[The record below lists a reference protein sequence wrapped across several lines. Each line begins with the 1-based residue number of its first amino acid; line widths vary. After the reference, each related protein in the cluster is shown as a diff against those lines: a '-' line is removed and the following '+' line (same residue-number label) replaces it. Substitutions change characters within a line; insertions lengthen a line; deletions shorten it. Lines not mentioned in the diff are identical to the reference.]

1 MDSTV
6 APVDLI
12 HTFIPNKTKTLV
24 DDNNFVSQTLCQKE
38 TSMRKVI
45 QRFFVLSAATF
56 LTTLLIANV
65 SAANDT
71 MDEAELWADIS
82 EEINEAPV
90 YEDDKA
96 DKRRWSITIGLAS
109 GVSPD
114 YEGSND
120 YEFGFGPNISAIWR
134 DTIFYKGKSL
144 GVNII
149 RQKNLKAGLIAARA
163 AKRKDDDNDK
173 LEGLGDVD
181 SGIEVGGFVSYRNK
195 PWRFKAEA
203 RQEVDSGH
211 EGALVELSVGTNLPL
226 AKPLVFVELG
236 TTLASDDYMESFF
249 GVDSQQSANS
259 GLKKY
264 NAAAGIKDVNL
275 SISAG
280 YPITKRWRIAGMV
293 EYKRLLGDAA
303 DSPIVDDENQFI
315 AGLGLTY
322 RMGSRFSP
330 DELE

>member
-1 MDSTV
+1 METV
-6 APVDLI
+6 LKRFLP
-12 HTFIPNKTKTLV
+12 
-24 DDNNFVSQTLCQKE
+24 LC
-38 TSMRKVI
+38 TTALLLSVC
-45 QRFFVLSAATF
+45 FASLSAA
-56 LTTLLIANV
+56 NE
-65 SAANDT
+65 T

-90 YEDDKA
+90 YEDPEA
-96 DKRRWSITIGLAS
+96 DKRKWSLTIGVS
-109 GVSPD
+109 GGVSPD

-120 YEFGFGPNISAIWR
+120 YESGFGPNFIVTWR
-134 DTIFYKGKSL
+134 DTIFYRGNSL

-163 AKRKDDDNDK
+163 AKRKEDDNDK
-173 LEGLGDVD
+173 LEGLGDID
-181 SGIEVGGFVSYRNK
+181 GGIEVGGFVSYRNK

-211 EGALVELSVGTNLPL
+211 EGAFLELSVGTNLPL

-249 GVDSQQSANS
+249 SVDSQQSANS

-264 NAAAGIKDVNL
+264 NADAGVKDVNL

-280 YPITKRWRIAGMV
+280 YPLTDRWRIAVMM

-303 DSPIVDDENQFI
+303 DSPIVDDKNQFV

-322 RMGSRFSP
+322 RMGSKFRA

>member
-1 MDSTV
+1 MQNFLHRIFPLLLAV
-6 APVDLI
+6 LI
-12 HTFIPNKTKTLV
+12 
-24 DDNNFVSQTLCQKE
+24 STLC
-38 TSMRKVI
+38 
-45 QRFFVLSAATF
+45 F
-56 LTTLLIANV
+56 ANV
-65 SAANDT
+65 SAAGET
-71 MDEAELWADIS
+71 MDEAELWAGVS

-90 YEDDKA
+90 YDDAEA
-96 DKRRWSITIGLAS
+96 DKRKWSLSIGLGG

-120 YEFGFGPNISAIWR
+120 YGFGFGPNISATWR
-134 DTIFYKGKSL
+134 NTIFYRGKSL

-163 AKRKDDDNDK
+163 AKRKEDDNDK

-181 SGIEVGGFVSYRNK
+181 GGIEVGGFVSYKNNS
-195 PWRFKAEA
+195 WRYMAEG

-211 EGALVELSVGTNLPL
+211 EGALLELSVGKNLPL
-226 AKPLVFVELG
+226 ATPLVFVELG

-264 NAAAGIKDVNL
+264 NAGAGIKDVNL

-280 YPITKRWRIAGMV
+280 YPLTDRWRVAVMV

-303 DSPIVDDENQFI
+303 DSPIVDDKNQFV

-322 RMGSRFSP
+322 RMGSKFRA

>member
-1 MDSTV
+1 M
-6 APVDLI
+6 L
-12 HTFIPNKTKTLV
+12 KTLHRI
-24 DDNNFVSQTLCQKE
+24 FPLLTAALFSTLCFAN
-38 TSMRKVI
+38 I
-45 QRFFVLSAATF
+45 SAAG
-56 LTTLLIANV
+56 
-65 SAANDT
+65 DT
-71 MDEAELWADIS
+71 MDEAELWAGVS

-90 YEDDKA
+90 FVDAEA
-96 DKRRWSITIGLAS
+96 DKRKWSLSIGLGG

-120 YEFGFGPNISAIWR
+120 YEFGFGPNISASWR
-134 DTIFYKGKSL
+134 DTIFYRGKSL

-149 RQKNLKAGLIAARA
+149 RKKNLKAGLIAARA
-163 AKRKDDDNDK
+163 AKRKEDDNDK

-211 EGALVELSVGTNLPL
+211 EGALVELSVGTNLPF

-264 NAAAGIKDVNL
+264 NADAGIKDVNL

-280 YPITKRWRIAGMV
+280 YPITKRWRIGLMV

-303 DSPIVDDENQFI
+303 DSPIVDDKNQFV

-322 RMGSRFSP
+322 RMGSKFRA

>member
-1 MDSTV
+1 MQNFLHRILPLLLAV
-6 APVDLI
+6 LI
-12 HTFIPNKTKTLV
+12 
-24 DDNNFVSQTLCQKE
+24 STLC
-38 TSMRKVI
+38 
-45 QRFFVLSAATF
+45 F
-56 LTTLLIANV
+56 ANV
-65 SAANDT
+65 SAAGET

-90 YEDDKA
+90 YDDAEA
-96 DKRRWSITIGLAS
+96 DKRKWSLSIGLGG

-120 YEFGFGPNISAIWR
+120 YGFGFGPNISATWR
-134 DTIFYKGKSL
+134 NTIFYRGKSL

-163 AKRKDDDNDK
+163 AKRKEDDNDK

-181 SGIEVGGFVSYRNK
+181 GGIEVGGFVSYKNNS
-195 PWRFKAEA
+195 WRYMAEG

-211 EGALVELSVGTNLPL
+211 EGALLELSVGKNLPL
-226 AKPLVFVELG
+226 ATPLVFVELG

-264 NAAAGIKDVNL
+264 NAGAGIKDVNL

-280 YPITKRWRIAGMV
+280 YPLTDRWRVAVMV

-303 DSPIVDDENQFI
+303 DSPIVDDKNQFV

-322 RMGSRFSP
+322 RMGSKFRA

>member
-1 MDSTV
+1 MKNTFHGILPLLLAV
-6 APVDLI
+6 LI
-12 HTFIPNKTKTLV
+12 
-24 DDNNFVSQTLCQKE
+24 STLC
-38 TSMRKVI
+38 
-45 QRFFVLSAATF
+45 F
-56 LTTLLIANV
+56 ANV
-65 SAANDT
+65 SAAGET

-90 YEDDKA
+90 YDDAEA
-96 DKRRWSITIGLAS
+96 DKRKWSLSIGLGG

-120 YEFGFGPNISAIWR
+120 YGLGFGPNISATWR
-134 DTIFYKGKSL
+134 DTIFYRGKSL
-144 GVNII
+144 GLNII

-163 AKRKDDDNDK
+163 AKRKEDDNDK

-195 PWRFKAEA
+195 PWRFMAEA

-211 EGALVELSVGTNLPL
+211 EGALLELSAGRNLPL
-226 AKPLVFVELG
+226 AIPLVFVELG

-249 GVDSQQSANS
+249 GVDTRQSANS

-264 NAAAGIKDVNL
+264 NADAGIKDVNL

-280 YPITKRWRIAGMV
+280 YPLTDRWRVAVMV

-303 DSPIVDDENQFI
+303 DSPIVDDKNQFV

-322 RMGSRFSP
+322 RMGSKFRP

>member
-1 MDSTV
+1 
-6 APVDLI
+6 
-12 HTFIPNKTKTLV
+12 
-24 DDNNFVSQTLCQKE
+24 
-38 TSMRKVI
+38 
-45 QRFFVLSAATF
+45 
-56 LTTLLIANV
+56 
-65 SAANDT
+65 

-90 YEDDKA
+90 YDDPEA
-96 DKRRWSITIGLAS
+96 DKRKWSLTIGVS
-109 GVSPD
+109 GGVSPD

-120 YEFGFGPNISAIWR
+120 YESGFGPNFIVTWR
-134 DTIFYKGKSL
+134 DTIFYRGNSL

-149 RQKNLKAGLIAARA
+149 RQKNLKAGLIAARS
-163 AKRKDDDNDK
+163 AKRKEDDNDK
-173 LEGLGDVD
+173 LEGLGDID
-181 SGIEVGGFVSYRNK
+181 GGIEVGGFVSYKNK

-211 EGALVELSVGTNLPL
+211 EGALLELSVGTDLPL

-236 TTLASDDYMESFF
+236 TTLVDDDYMESFF
-249 GVDSQQSANS
+249 SVDSQQSADS

-264 NAAAGIKDVNL
+264 NADAGIKDVNL

-280 YPITKRWRIAGMV
+280 YPLSDRWRIAAMV

-303 DSPIVDDENQFI
+303 DSPIVDDKNQFV

-322 RMGSRFSP
+322 RMGSKYREG
-330 DELE
+330 ELE

>member
-1 MDSTV
+1 MQNFLHRILPLLLAV
-6 APVDLI
+6 LI
-12 HTFIPNKTKTLV
+12 
-24 DDNNFVSQTLCQKE
+24 STLC
-38 TSMRKVI
+38 
-45 QRFFVLSAATF
+45 F
-56 LTTLLIANV
+56 ANV
-65 SAANDT
+65 SAAGET
-71 MDEAELWADIS
+71 MDEAELWAGVS
-82 EEINEAPV
+82 EEINEEPGS
-90 YEDDKA
+90 EDAKDTDRK
-96 DKRRWSITIGLAS
+96 WTISI
-109 GVSPD
+109 GVAAGVAPD

-120 YEFGFGPNISAIWR
+120 YEFGFGPNISATWR
-134 DTIFYKGKSL
+134 NTIFYKGKSL

-163 AKRKDDDNDK
+163 AKRKEDDNDK

-181 SGIEVGGFVSYRNK
+181 GGIEVGGFVSYRNK
-195 PWRFKAEA
+195 PWRFNAEA

-211 EGALVELSVGTNLPL
+211 EGALLELSAGTYLPL
-226 AKPLVFVELG
+226 VTPLVFVELG
-236 TTLASDDYMESFF
+236 TTFASDDYMESFF

-264 NAAAGIKDVNL
+264 NADAGIKDVNL

-280 YPITKRWRIAGMV
+280 YPLSDRWRVAVMV

-303 DSPIVDDENQFI
+303 DSPIVDDKNQFV

-322 RMGSRFSP
+322 RMGSKFRA

>member
-1 MDSTV
+1 MQNFLHRILPLLLAV
-6 APVDLI
+6 LI
-12 HTFIPNKTKTLV
+12 
-24 DDNNFVSQTLCQKE
+24 STLC
-38 TSMRKVI
+38 
-45 QRFFVLSAATF
+45 F
-56 LTTLLIANV
+56 ANV
-65 SAANDT
+65 SAAGET
-71 MDEAELWADIS
+71 MDEAELWAGVS

-90 YEDDKA
+90 YDDAEA
-96 DKRRWSITIGLAS
+96 DKRKWSLSIGLGG

-120 YEFGFGPNISAIWR
+120 YGFGFGPNISATWR
-134 DTIFYKGKSL
+134 NTIFYRGKSL

-163 AKRKDDDNDK
+163 AKRKEDDNDK

-181 SGIEVGGFVSYRNK
+181 GGIEVGGFVSYKNNS
-195 PWRFKAEA
+195 WRYMAEG

-211 EGALVELSVGTNLPL
+211 EGALLELSVGKNLPL
-226 AKPLVFVELG
+226 ATPLVFVELG

-264 NAAAGIKDVNL
+264 NAGAGIKDVNL

-280 YPITKRWRIAGMV
+280 YPLTDRWRVAVMV

-303 DSPIVDDENQFI
+303 DSPIVDDKNQFV

-322 RMGSRFSP
+322 RMGSKFRA

>member
-1 MDSTV
+1 M
-6 APVDLI
+6 L
-12 HTFIPNKTKTLV
+12 KTLHRI
-24 DDNNFVSQTLCQKE
+24 FPLLTAALFSTLCFAN
-38 TSMRKVI
+38 I
-45 QRFFVLSAATF
+45 SAAG
-56 LTTLLIANV
+56 
-65 SAANDT
+65 DT
-71 MDEAELWADIS
+71 MDEAELWAGVS

-90 YEDDKA
+90 FEDAEA
-96 DKRRWSITIGLAS
+96 DKRKWSLSIGLGG

-120 YEFGFGPNISAIWR
+120 YEFGFGPNISASWR
-134 DTIFYKGKSL
+134 DTIFYRGKSL

-149 RQKNLKAGLIAARA
+149 RKKNLKAGLIAARA
-163 AKRKDDDNDK
+163 AKRKEDDNDK

-211 EGALVELSVGTNLPL
+211 EGALVELSVGTNLPF

-264 NAAAGIKDVNL
+264 NADAGIKDVNL

-280 YPITKRWRIAGMV
+280 YPITKRWRIGLMV

-303 DSPIVDDENQFI
+303 DSPIVDDKNQFV

-322 RMGSRFSP
+322 RMGSKFRA

>member
-1 MDSTV
+1 M
-6 APVDLI
+6 L
-12 HTFIPNKTKTLV
+12 KTLHRI
-24 DDNNFVSQTLCQKE
+24 FPLLTAALFSTLCFAN
-38 TSMRKVI
+38 I
-45 QRFFVLSAATF
+45 SAAGD
-56 LTTLLIANV
+56 TT
-65 SAANDT
+65 
-71 MDEAELWADIS
+71 DEAELWAGVS

-90 YEDDKA
+90 FEDAEA
-96 DKRRWSITIGLAS
+96 DKRKWSLSIGLGG

-120 YEFGFGPNISAIWR
+120 YEFGFGPNISASWR
-134 DTIFYKGKSL
+134 DTIFYRGKSL

-149 RQKNLKAGLIAARA
+149 RKKNLKAGLIAARA
-163 AKRKDDDNDK
+163 AKRKEDDNDK

-211 EGALVELSVGTNLPL
+211 EGALVELSVGTNLPF

-264 NAAAGIKDVNL
+264 NADAGIKDVNL

-280 YPITKRWRIAGMV
+280 YPITKRWRIGLMV

-303 DSPIVDDENQFI
+303 DSPIVDDKNQFV

-322 RMGSRFSP
+322 RMGSKFRA

>member
-1 MDSTV
+1 MQNFLHRILPLLLAV
-6 APVDLI
+6 LI
-12 HTFIPNKTKTLV
+12 
-24 DDNNFVSQTLCQKE
+24 STLC
-38 TSMRKVI
+38 
-45 QRFFVLSAATF
+45 F
-56 LTTLLIANV
+56 ANV
-65 SAANDT
+65 SAAGET
-71 MDEAELWADIS
+71 MDEAELWAGVS

-90 YEDDKA
+90 YDDAEA
-96 DKRRWSITIGLAS
+96 DKRKWSLSIGLGG

-120 YEFGFGPNISAIWR
+120 YGFGFGPNISATWR
-134 DTIFYKGKSL
+134 NTIFYRGKSL

-163 AKRKDDDNDK
+163 AKRKEDDNDK

-181 SGIEVGGFVSYRNK
+181 GGIEVGGFVSYKNNS
-195 PWRFKAEA
+195 WRYMAEG

-211 EGALVELSVGTNLPL
+211 EGALLELSVGKNLPL
-226 AKPLVFVELG
+226 ATPLVFVEIG

-264 NAAAGIKDVNL
+264 NAGAGIKDVNL

-280 YPITKRWRIAGMV
+280 YPLTDRWRVAVMV

-303 DSPIVDDENQFI
+303 DSPIVDDKNQFV

-322 RMGSRFSP
+322 RMGSKFRA

>member
-1 MDSTV
+1 MQ
-6 APVDLI
+6 
-12 HTFIPNKTKTLV
+12 NTLHGILPLLLAV
-24 DDNNFVSQTLCQKE
+24 MISTLC
-38 TSMRKVI
+38 
-45 QRFFVLSAATF
+45 F
-56 LTTLLIANV
+56 ANV
-65 SAANDT
+65 SAAGET

-82 EEINEAPV
+82 EEINEEPGS
-90 YEDDKA
+90 EDAKDTDRKWA
-96 DKRRWSITIGLAS
+96 ISI
-109 GVSPD
+109 GVATGVAPD

-120 YEFGFGPNISAIWR
+120 YEFGFGPNISASWR
-134 DTIFYKGKSL
+134 DTIFYRGKSL

-163 AKRKDDDNDK
+163 AKRKEDDNDK

-181 SGIEVGGFVSYRNK
+181 GGIEVGGFVSYRNK
-195 PWRFKAEA
+195 PWRFNAEA

-211 EGALVELSVGTNLPL
+211 EGALLELSAGTYLPL
-226 AKPLVFVELG
+226 VTPLVFVELG

-264 NAAAGIKDVNL
+264 NADAGIKDVNL

-280 YPITKRWRIAGMV
+280 YPLSDRWRVAVMV

-303 DSPIVDDENQFI
+303 DSPIVDDKNQFV

-322 RMGSRFSP
+322 RMGSKFRA

>member
-1 MDSTV
+1 METV
-6 APVDLI
+6 LKRFLP
-12 HTFIPNKTKTLV
+12 
-24 DDNNFVSQTLCQKE
+24 LC
-38 TSMRKVI
+38 TTALLLSVC
-45 QRFFVLSAATF
+45 FASLSAA
-56 LTTLLIANV
+56 NE
-65 SAANDT
+65 T

-90 YEDDKA
+90 YEDA
-96 DKRRWSITIGLAS
+96 EPDKRKWSLTIGVS
-109 GVSPD
+109 GGVSPD

-120 YEFGFGPNISAIWR
+120 YESGFGPNFIVTWR
-134 DTIFYKGKSL
+134 DTIFYRGNSL

-163 AKRKDDDNDK
+163 AKRKEDDNDK
-173 LEGLGDVD
+173 LEGLGDID
-181 SGIEVGGFVSYRNK
+181 GGIEVGGFVTYKNK

-211 EGALVELSVGTNLPL
+211 EGALLELSVGTDLPL

-236 TTLASDDYMESFF
+236 TTLVDDDYMESFF
-249 GVDSQQSANS
+249 GVDSQQSADS

-264 NAAAGIKDVNL
+264 NADAGIKDVNL

-280 YPITKRWRIAGMV
+280 YPLSDRWRIAAMV

-303 DSPIVDDENQFI
+303 DSPIVDDKNQFI

-322 RMGSRFSP
+322 RMGSKYRP
-330 DELE
+330 DEL

>member
-1 MDSTV
+1 M
-6 APVDLI
+6 L
-12 HTFIPNKTKTLV
+12 KTLHRI
-24 DDNNFVSQTLCQKE
+24 FPLLTAALFSTLCFAN
-38 TSMRKVI
+38 I
-45 QRFFVLSAATF
+45 SAAGD
-56 LTTLLIANV
+56 TT
-65 SAANDT
+65 
-71 MDEAELWADIS
+71 DEAELWAGVS

-90 YEDDKA
+90 FEDAEA
-96 DKRRWSITIGLAS
+96 DKRKWSLSIGLGG

-120 YEFGFGPNISAIWR
+120 YEFGFGPNISASWR
-134 DTIFYKGKSL
+134 DTIFYRGKSL

-149 RQKNLKAGLIAARA
+149 RKKNLKAGLIAARA
-163 AKRKDDDNDK
+163 AKRKEDDNDK

-264 NAAAGIKDVNL
+264 NADAGIKDVNL

-280 YPITKRWRIAGMV
+280 YPITKRWRIGLMV

-303 DSPIVDDENQFI
+303 DSPIVDDKNQFV

-322 RMGSRFSP
+322 RMGSKFRA

>member
-1 MDSTV
+1 M
-6 APVDLI
+6 L
-12 HTFIPNKTKTLV
+12 KTLHRI
-24 DDNNFVSQTLCQKE
+24 FPLLTAALFSTLCFAN
-38 TSMRKVI
+38 I
-45 QRFFVLSAATF
+45 SAAGD
-56 LTTLLIANV
+56 TT
-65 SAANDT
+65 
-71 MDEAELWADIS
+71 DEAELWAGVS

-90 YEDDKA
+90 FEDAEA
-96 DKRRWSITIGLAS
+96 DKRKWSLSIGLGG

-120 YEFGFGPNISAIWR
+120 YEFGFGPNISASWR
-134 DTIFYKGKSL
+134 DTIFYRGKSL

-149 RQKNLKAGLIAARA
+149 RKKNLKAGLIAARA
-163 AKRKDDDNDK
+163 AKRKEDDNDK

-211 EGALVELSVGTNLPL
+211 EGALVELSVGTNLPF

-249 GVDSQQSANS
+249 GVDTQQSANS

-264 NAAAGIKDVNL
+264 NADAGIKDVNL

-280 YPITKRWRIAGMV
+280 YPLTDRWRVAVMV

-303 DSPIVDDENQFI
+303 DSPIVDDKNQFV

-322 RMGSRFSP
+322 RMGSKFRP

>member
-1 MDSTV
+1 METV
-6 APVDLI
+6 LKRFLP
-12 HTFIPNKTKTLV
+12 
-24 DDNNFVSQTLCQKE
+24 LC
-38 TSMRKVI
+38 TTALLLSVC
-45 QRFFVLSAATF
+45 FASLSAA
-56 LTTLLIANV
+56 NE
-65 SAANDT
+65 T

-90 YEDDKA
+90 YEDAEA
-96 DKRRWSITIGLAS
+96 DKRKWSLTIGVS
-109 GVSPD
+109 GGVSPD

-120 YEFGFGPNISAIWR
+120 YESGFGPNFIVTWR
-134 DTIFYKGKSL
+134 DTIFYRGNSL

-163 AKRKDDDNDK
+163 AKRKEDDNDK
-173 LEGLGDVD
+173 LEGLGDID
-181 SGIEVGGFVSYRNK
+181 GGIEVGGFVTYKNK

-211 EGALVELSVGTNLPL
+211 EGALLELSVGTDLPL

-236 TTLASDDYMESFF
+236 TTLVDDDYMESFF
-249 GVDSQQSANS
+249 GVDSQQSADS

-264 NAAAGIKDVNL
+264 NADAGIKDVNL

-280 YPITKRWRIAGMV
+280 YPLSDRWRIAAMV

-303 DSPIVDDENQFI
+303 DSPIVDDKNQFI

-322 RMGSRFSP
+322 RMGSKYRP
-330 DELE
+330 DEL